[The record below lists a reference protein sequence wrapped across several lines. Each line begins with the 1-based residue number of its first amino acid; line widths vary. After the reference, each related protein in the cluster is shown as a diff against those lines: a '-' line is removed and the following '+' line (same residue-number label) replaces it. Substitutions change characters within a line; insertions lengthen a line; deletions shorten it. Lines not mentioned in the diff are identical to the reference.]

1 MKLMLRIF
9 NLVFIALS
17 ATALILLFTL
27 PSFSLYSNV
36 GIDIKKISS
45 FVPETKYTKDLDIS
59 QMIGTD
65 TIYVEIEFSL
75 SVGDLHKAMNN
86 DRETINENLL
96 ENNITEITTML
107 QEPIDNITEYVVRTA
122 VKSLIQDLITQQV
135 KSSIEAA
142 GGTQNPSDI
151 MDEVGL
157 DDLYFTRFADAL
169 YTAADSDD
177 SSIGKLTDVVYAQI
191 DDAITRAGEVQEGI
205 DTSGFD
211 ASFKEDIK
219 SQMTDIF
226 DELNITKEGGKLEKI
241 SELSY
246 IYFSKYIKDQL
257 TGKVSDNSV
266 LNKKDTENNKTY
278 STRMINLF
286 VTTLMPDMF
295 YTVVSY
301 VCLGLFIG
309 LFVFAVIWLFLLVIT
324 ALKSL
329 TGKPW
334 TFFGPLFWIAGILEI
349 IMGLGITIFC
359 KFILPKMDINF
370 GDNIPI
376 KSFAIAPRTYALG
389 LSIVFLVMVVLM
401 IPYTIFKIDAK
412 RKVKEAKANEEE

>member
-9 NLVFIALS
+9 NLVFIGLC

-36 GIDIKKISS
+36 GIDVKKISS
-45 FVPETKYTKDLDIS
+45 FVPETKYTKNLDIS
-59 QMIGTD
+59 EMIGTD

-75 SVGDLHKAMNN
+75 SVGDLHKAMNS
-86 DRETINENLL
+86 DRETINKELL
-96 ENNITEITTML
+96 ENNITEIATML
-107 QEPIDNITEYVVRTA
+107 QEPIDNITEYVVRTT

-135 KSSIEAA
+135 KSSIDAA
-142 GGTQNPSDI
+142 GGTQKPEDI

-157 DDLYFTRFADAL
+157 NDLYFTRFADAL

-177 SSIGKLTDVVYAQI
+177 SSLAKLTDVVYNQI
-191 DDAITRAGEVQEGI
+191 DDAISKAGEIQEGI
-205 DTSGFD
+205 DISGFD
-211 ASFKEDIK
+211 ASYKEEIK
-219 SQMTDIF
+219 NQMTDIF

-246 IYFSKYIKDQL
+246 IYFTKYIKDQL
-257 TGKVSDNSV
+257 NGKVTDNSV
-266 LNKKDTENNKTY
+266 LDKKDTEDNKQY
-278 STRMINLF
+278 STRMINIY
-286 VTTLMPDMF
+286 VQTLMPDMF

-309 LFVFAVIWLFLLVIT
+309 LFVFGVIWLFLLVIT

-349 IMGLGITIFC
+349 IFGVGITVFC
-359 KFILPKMDINF
+359 KFILPKIEIDM
-370 GDNIPI
+370 GSIPI
-376 KSFAIAPRTYALG
+376 NTFAIAPRTYALG

-412 RKVKEAKANEEE
+412 KQVKEAKKNEED

>member
-9 NLVFIALS
+9 NLVFIGLC

-36 GIDIKKISS
+36 GIDVKKISS

-59 QMIGTD
+59 EMIGTD

-86 DRETINENLL
+86 DRETINKELL
-96 ENNITEITTML
+96 EKNITEIATML

-122 VKSLIQDLITQQV
+122 VKSLIQDLITQEV
-135 KSSIEAA
+135 KSSIDAA
-142 GGTQNPSDI
+142 GGTQKPEDI

-157 DDLYFTRFADAL
+157 NDLYFTRFADAL

-177 SSIGKLTDVVYAQI
+177 SSLAKLTDVVYNQI
-191 DDAITRAGEVQEGI
+191 DDAISKAGEIQEGI
-205 DTSGFD
+205 DISGFD
-211 ASFKEDIK
+211 ASYKEEIK
-219 SQMTDIF
+219 NQMTDIF
-226 DELNITKEGGKLEKI
+226 DELNITKDGGKLEKI

-246 IYFSKYIKDQL
+246 IYFSEYIKDQL
-257 TGKVSDNSV
+257 NGKVTDNSV
-266 LNKKDTENNKTY
+266 LDKKNTEDNKQY
-278 STRMINLF
+278 STRMINIY
-286 VTTLMPDMF
+286 VQTLMPDMF

-309 LFVFAVIWLFLLVIT
+309 LFVFGVIWLFLLVIT

-349 IMGLGITIFC
+349 IFGVGITVFC
-359 KFILPKMDINF
+359 KFILPKIEIDM
-370 GDNIPI
+370 GSIPI
-376 KSFAIAPRTYALG
+376 NTFAIAPRTYALG

-412 RKVKEAKANEEE
+412 KQVKEAKKNEED

>member
-9 NLVFIALS
+9 NLVFIGLC

-36 GIDIKKISS
+36 GIDVKKISS

-59 QMIGTD
+59 KMIGTD

-75 SVGDLHKAMNN
+75 SVGDLNKAMHN
-86 DRETINENLL
+86 DRDTINKELL
-96 ENNITEITTML
+96 ENNITEIATML

-135 KSSIEAA
+135 KSSIDAA
-142 GGTQNPSDI
+142 GGTQKPEDI

-157 DDLYFTRFADAL
+157 NDLYFTRFADAL

-177 SSIGKLTDVVYAQI
+177 SSLAKLTDVVYNQI
-191 DDAITRAGEVQEGI
+191 DDAISKAGEIQEGI
-205 DTSGFD
+205 DISGFD
-211 ASFKEDIK
+211 ASYKEDIK
-219 SQMTDIF
+219 NQMTDIF

-246 IYFSKYIKDQL
+246 IYFTKYIKDQL
-257 TGKVSDNSV
+257 NGKVTDNSV
-266 LNKKDTENNKTY
+266 LNKKDTEDNKQY
-278 STRMINLF
+278 STRMINIY
-286 VTTLMPDMF
+286 VQTLMPDMF

-301 VCLGLFIG
+301 ICLGLFIG
-309 LFVFAVIWLFLLVIT
+309 LFVFGVIWLFLLLIT

-349 IMGLGITIFC
+349 IFGVGITVFC
-359 KFILPKMDINF
+359 KFILPKIEIDM
-370 GDNIPI
+370 GSIPI
-376 KSFAIAPRTYALG
+376 NTFAIAPRTYALG

-412 RKVKEAKANEEE
+412 KQVKEAKKNEED

>member
-9 NLVFIALS
+9 NLVFIGLC

-36 GIDIKKISS
+36 GIDVKKISS

-59 QMIGTD
+59 EMIGTD

-86 DRETINENLL
+86 DRETINKELL
-96 ENNITEITTML
+96 EKNITEIATML

-122 VKSLIQDLITQQV
+122 VKSLIQDLITQEV
-135 KSSIEAA
+135 KSSIDAA
-142 GGTQNPSDI
+142 GGTQKPEDI

-157 DDLYFTRFADAL
+157 NDLYFTRFADAL

-177 SSIGKLTDVVYAQI
+177 SSLAKLTDVVYNQI
-191 DDAITRAGEVQEGI
+191 DDAISKAGEIQEGI
-205 DTSGFD
+205 DISGFD
-211 ASFKEDIK
+211 ASYKEEIK
-219 SQMTDIF
+219 NQMTDIF
-226 DELNITKEGGKLEKI
+226 DELNITKDGGKLEKI

-246 IYFSKYIKDQL
+246 IYFTQYIKDQL
-257 TGKVSDNSV
+257 NGKVTDNSV
-266 LNKKDTENNKTY
+266 LDKKDTEDNKQY
-278 STRMINLF
+278 STRMINIY
-286 VTTLMPDMF
+286 VQTLMPDMF

-309 LFVFAVIWLFLLVIT
+309 LFVFGVIWLFLLVIT

-349 IMGLGITIFC
+349 IFGVGITVFC
-359 KFILPKMDINF
+359 KFILPKIEIDM
-370 GDNIPI
+370 GSIPI
-376 KSFAIAPRTYALG
+376 NTFAIAPRTYALG

-412 RKVKEAKANEEE
+412 KQVKEAKKNEED

>member
-9 NLVFIALS
+9 NLVFIGLC

-36 GIDIKKISS
+36 GIDVKKISS

-59 QMIGTD
+59 EMIGTD

-86 DRETINENLL
+86 DRETINKELL
-96 ENNITEITTML
+96 EKNITEIATML

-122 VKSLIQDLITQQV
+122 VKSLIQDLITQEV
-135 KSSIEAA
+135 KSSIDAA
-142 GGTQNPSDI
+142 GGTQKPEDI

-157 DDLYFTRFADAL
+157 NDLYFTRFADAL

-177 SSIGKLTDVVYAQI
+177 SSLAKLTDVVYNQI
-191 DDAITRAGEVQEGI
+191 DDAISKAGEIQEGI
-205 DTSGFD
+205 DISGFD
-211 ASFKEDIK
+211 ASYKEEIK
-219 SQMTDIF
+219 NQMTDIF
-226 DELNITKEGGKLEKI
+226 DELNITKDGGKLEKI

-246 IYFSKYIKDQL
+246 IYFTQYIKDQL
-257 TGKVSDNSV
+257 NGKVTDNSV
-266 LNKKDTENNKTY
+266 LDKKNTEDNKQY
-278 STRMINLF
+278 STRMINIY
-286 VTTLMPDMF
+286 VQTLMPDMF

-309 LFVFAVIWLFLLVIT
+309 LFVFGVIWLFLLVIT

-349 IMGLGITIFC
+349 IFGVGITVFC
-359 KFILPKMDINF
+359 KFILPKIEIDM
-370 GDNIPI
+370 GSIPI
-376 KSFAIAPRTYALG
+376 NTFAIAPRTYALG

-412 RKVKEAKANEEE
+412 KQVKEAKKNEED

>member
-36 GIDIKKISS
+36 GIDVKKISS

-59 QMIGTD
+59 EMIGTD

-122 VKSLIQDLITQQV
+122 VKSLIQDLITQEV

-142 GGTQNPSDI
+142 GGTQKPADI

-157 DDLYFTRFADAL
+157 NDLYFTRFADAL

-191 DDAITRAGEVQEGI
+191 DDAITRAGEVQDGI

-226 DELNITKEGGKLEKI
+226 DELKLI
-241 SELSY
+241 
-246 IYFSKYIKDQL
+246 
-257 TGKVSDNSV
+257 
-266 LNKKDTENNKTY
+266 
-278 STRMINLF
+278 LF
-286 VTTLMPDMF
+286 V
-295 YTVVSY
+295 
-301 VCLGLFIG
+301 
-309 LFVFAVIWLFLLVIT
+309 
-324 ALKSL
+324 LK
-329 TGKPW
+329 
-334 TFFGPLFWIAGILEI
+334 FE
-349 IMGLGITIFC
+349 
-359 KFILPKMDINF
+359 
-370 GDNIPI
+370 
-376 KSFAIAPRTYALG
+376 
-389 LSIVFLVMVVLM
+389 
-401 IPYTIFKIDAK
+401 
-412 RKVKEAKANEEE
+412 

>member
-9 NLVFIALS
+9 NLVFID
-17 ATALILLFTL
+17 
-27 PSFSLYSNV
+27 V
-36 GIDIKKISS
+36 KKISS

-59 QMIGTD
+59 EMIGTD

-86 DRETINENLL
+86 DRETINKELL
-96 ENNITEITTML
+96 ENNITEIATML

-135 KSSIEAA
+135 KSSIDAA
-142 GGTQNPSDI
+142 GGTQKPEDI

-157 DDLYFTRFADAL
+157 NDLYFTRFADAL

-177 SSIGKLTDVVYAQI
+177 SSLAKLTDVVYNQI
-191 DDAITRAGEVQEGI
+191 DDAISKAGEIQEGI
-205 DTSGFD
+205 DISGFD
-211 ASFKEDIK
+211 ASYKEDIK
-219 SQMTDIF
+219 NQMTDIF

-246 IYFSKYIKDQL
+246 IYFTKYIKDQL
-257 TGKVSDNSV
+257 NGKVTDNSV
-266 LNKKDTENNKTY
+266 LDKKDTEDNKQY
-278 STRMINLF
+278 STRMINIY
-286 VTTLMPDMF
+286 VQTLMPDMF

-309 LFVFAVIWLFLLVIT
+309 LFVFGVIWLFLLVIT

-349 IMGLGITIFC
+349 IFGVGITVFC
-359 KFILPKMDINF
+359 KFILPKIEISM
-370 GDNIPI
+370 GSIPI
-376 KSFAIAPRTYALG
+376 
-389 LSIVFLVMVVLM
+389 VVLM

-412 RKVKEAKANEEE
+412 KQVKEAKKNEED

>member
-9 NLVFIALS
+9 NLVFIGLC

-36 GIDIKKISS
+36 GIDVKKISS

-59 QMIGTD
+59 EMIGTD

-86 DRETINENLL
+86 DRETINKELL
-96 ENNITEITTML
+96 EKNITEIATML

-122 VKSLIQDLITQQV
+122 VKSLIQDLITQEV
-135 KSSIEAA
+135 KSSIDAA
-142 GGTQNPSDI
+142 GGTQKPEDI

-157 DDLYFTRFADAL
+157 NDLYFTRFADAL

-177 SSIGKLTDVVYAQI
+177 SSVAKLTDVVYNQI
-191 DDAITRAGEVQEGI
+191 DDAISKAGEIQEGI
-205 DTSGFD
+205 DISGFD
-211 ASFKEDIK
+211 ASYKEEIK
-219 SQMTDIF
+219 NQMTDIF
-226 DELNITKEGGKLEKI
+226 DELNITREGGKLEKI

-246 IYFSKYIKDQL
+246 IYFTQYIKDQL
-257 TGKVSDNSV
+257 NGKVTDNSV
-266 LNKKDTENNKTY
+266 LDKKDTEDNKQY
-278 STRMINLF
+278 STRMINIY
-286 VTTLMPDMF
+286 VQTLMPDMF

-309 LFVFAVIWLFLLVIT
+309 LFVFGVIWLFLLVIT

-349 IMGLGITIFC
+349 IFGVGITVFC
-359 KFILPKMDINF
+359 KFILPKIEIDMGNVPINT
-370 GDNIPI
+370 
-376 KSFAIAPRTYALG
+376 FAIAPRTYALG

-412 RKVKEAKANEEE
+412 KQVKEAKKNEED

>member
-9 NLVFIALS
+9 NLVFIGLC

-36 GIDIKKISS
+36 GIDVKKISS

-59 QMIGTD
+59 EMIGTD

-86 DRETINENLL
+86 DRETINKELL
-96 ENNITEITTML
+96 EKNITEIATML

-122 VKSLIQDLITQQV
+122 VKSLIQDLITQEV
-135 KSSIEAA
+135 KSSIDAA
-142 GGTQNPSDI
+142 GGTQKPEDI

-157 DDLYFTRFADAL
+157 NDLYFTRFADAL

-177 SSIGKLTDVVYAQI
+177 SSVAKLTDVVYNQI
-191 DDAITRAGEVQEGI
+191 DDAISKAGEIQEGI
-205 DTSGFD
+205 DISGFD
-211 ASFKEDIK
+211 ASYKEEIK
-219 SQMTDIF
+219 NQMTDIF

-246 IYFSKYIKDQL
+246 IYFTQYIKDQL
-257 TGKVSDNSV
+257 NGKVTDNSV
-266 LNKKDTENNKTY
+266 LDKKDTEDNKQY
-278 STRMINLF
+278 STRMINIY
-286 VTTLMPDMF
+286 VQTLMPDMF

-309 LFVFAVIWLFLLVIT
+309 LFVFGVIWLFLLVIT

-349 IMGLGITIFC
+349 IFGVGITVFC
-359 KFILPKMDINF
+359 KFILPKIEIDMGNVPINT
-370 GDNIPI
+370 
-376 KSFAIAPRTYALG
+376 FAIAPRTYALG

-412 RKVKEAKANEEE
+412 KQVKEAKKNEED

>member
-9 NLVFIALS
+9 NLVFIGLC

-36 GIDIKKISS
+36 GIDVKKISS

-59 QMIGTD
+59 EMIGTD

-75 SVGDLHKAMNN
+75 SVGDLHKAMNS
-86 DRETINENLL
+86 DRETINKELL
-96 ENNITEITTML
+96 ENNITEIATML

-135 KSSIEAA
+135 KSSIDAA
-142 GGTQNPSDI
+142 GGTQKPEDI

-157 DDLYFTRFADAL
+157 NDLYFTRFADAL

-177 SSIGKLTDVVYAQI
+177 SSLAKLTDVAYNQI
-191 DDAITRAGEVQEGI
+191 DDAISKAGEIQEGI
-205 DTSGFD
+205 DISGFD
-211 ASFKEDIK
+211 ASYKEEIK

-246 IYFSKYIKDQL
+246 IYFTKYIKDQL
-257 TGKVSDNSV
+257 NGKVTDNSV
-266 LNKKDTENNKTY
+266 LDKKDTEDNKQY
-278 STRMINLF
+278 STRMTNIY
-286 VTTLMPDMF
+286 VQTLMPDMF

-309 LFVFAVIWLFLLVIT
+309 LFVFGVIWLFLLVIT

-349 IMGLGITIFC
+349 IFGVGITVFC
-359 KFILPKMDINF
+359 KFILPKIEIDM
-370 GDNIPI
+370 GSIPI
-376 KSFAIAPRTYALG
+376 NTFAIAPRTYALG

-412 RKVKEAKANEEE
+412 KQVKEAKKNEED